1 MLKKIKLSLIGVF
14 IFVGLVGGVVAATVP
29 LDSANAAC
37 GSFLTFPAWYD
48 GLTDGSCNII
58 SPQKTNDEAGINLFV
73 WRIVLNVIEIVLQII
88 GYIAAFY
95 IIYGGFIYMTS
106 NGSPDRATAGIHT
119 IVNASVGL
127 VMGISAIAIKNL
139 AWELLAGSGVADP
152 NTTGGFK
159 NIHKLQGIEVLGAVL
174 QTTYFITGAVA
185 VIVVIIAGLTYVT
198 ANRNPA
204 NVTKAKRM
212 LTYGI
217 IGLIVVAVASPLTT
231 FIVGRF

>member
-1 MLKKIKLSLIGVF
+1 MFKKLHLSIIGVF
-14 IFVGLVGGVVAATVP
+14 VVTGLVGGVVAATIPTGTV
-29 LDSANAAC
+29 DAASC

-48 GLTDGSCNII
+48 GLTGANCEII
-58 SPQKTNDEAGINLFV
+58 SPQKTGDETGISLFV
-73 WRIVLNVIEIVLQII
+73 WRIVLNIIEIVLQVI

-106 NGSPDRATAGIHT
+106 NGSPDRATAGVHT
-119 IVNASVGL
+119 IVNSSIGL
-127 VMGISAIAIKNL
+127 VLGLSAIAIKNL
-139 AWELLAGSGVADP
+139 IWEILAGSSSTTVA
-152 NTTGGFK
+152 GFK
-159 NIHKLQGIEVLGAVL
+159 NIHTLTGVQVLGAVL
-174 QTTYFITGAVA
+174 QTVYFITGAVA
-185 VIVVIIAGLTYVT
+185 VIVVVVAGLTYVT

-217 IGLIVVAVASPLTT
+217 VGLIVVAVASPLTT

>member
-1 MLKKIKLSLIGVF
+1 MLKKIKLSIVGVF
-14 IFVGLVGGVVAATVP
+14 IAVGLIGGAVAATVP
-29 LDSANAAC
+29 LESANAAW

-58 SPQKTNDEAGINLFV
+58 SPQKTTDETGINLFV
-73 WRIVLNVIEIVLQII
+73 WRIALNVIEIVLQVI
-88 GYIAAFY
+88 GYIAVFY

-127 VMGISAIAIKNL
+127 VLGVSAIAVKNL
-139 AWELLAGSGVADP
+139 VWELLAGSSGTTVA
-152 NTTGGFK
+152 GFK
-159 NIHKLQGIEVLGAVL
+159 NIHALSGAQVLGAVL

-185 VIVVIIAGLTYVT
+185 VIVVIMAGLTYVT

>member
-1 MLKKIKLSLIGVF
+1 MLKKIKLSIVGAFIAVGLIG
-14 IFVGLVGGVVAATVP
+14 GAVAATVP
-29 LDSANAAC
+29 LESANAAC

-48 GLTDGSCNII
+48 GLTDGGCNII
-58 SPQKTNDEAGINLFV
+58 SPQKTTDETGINLFV
-73 WRIVLNVIEIVLQII
+73 WRIALNVIEIVLQVI
-88 GYIAAFY
+88 GYIAVFY

-127 VMGISAIAIKNL
+127 VLGVSAIAVKNL
-139 AWELLAGSGVADP
+139 VWELLAGSSGTTVA
-152 NTTGGFK
+152 GFK
-159 NIHKLQGIEVLGAVL
+159 NIHTLSGAQVLGAVL

-185 VIVVIIAGLTYVT
+185 VIVVIMAGLTYVT